1 MASTY
6 SALKIELIATGEQ
19 SGTWGTTTNNNLG
32 NDALGEA
39 ITGSADVA
47 FSSADVT
54 VTLTDTNASQ
64 TARNLRLNLT
74 GTSGGAR
81 QLILG
86 SGCQIEKLYLVNNG
100 LADAVTVKN
109 TSGTG
114 IAVPAG
120 KTMFVYNDGTNVVDA
135 TTYLSSLTLG
145 SALPIASGGTGST
158 STTYVN
164 LASNVTGTLPV
175 ANGGTGITSLGAG
188 VATWLGTPSSA
199 NLASAVT
206 DETGSGALVF
216 ATSPTFT
223 TTIDG
228 GATFGAFASSTA
240 LTIASTATGASST
253 TNIATAALSGAFTKA
268 INIGTGGTTS
278 STTTINMGSATN
290 GSTIIRGSLAV
301 GSVTANTTDGAIW
314 ASNNIT
320 AYASSDI
327 RFKENVRDIPN
338 ALEKVEI
345 IGGKLFDWTSQY
357 IESMGGEHSYFMHKS
372 DAGVIAQDVEKAIP
386 ELVRTREDG
395 SLAVDYPKLVALA
408 FAAIKE
414 LSDKVKI
421 LEVK

>member
-19 SGTWGTTTNNNLG
+19 SGTWGTTTNTNLG
-32 NDALGEA
+32 DAALGEA
-39 ITGSADVA
+39 ITGSADVT

-86 SGCQIEKLYLVNNG
+86 SGCQIEKLYLINNG

-114 IAVPAG
+114 IAVAAG
-120 KTMFVYNDGTNVVDA
+120 KSMFVYNNGTNVVDA

-175 ANGGTGITSLGAG
+175 GNGGTGITSFGTG
-188 VATWLGTPSSA
+188 VATALGQ
-199 NLASAVT
+199 NV
-206 DETGSGALVF
+206 TGSGSIVL

-223 TTIDG
+223 TSIDG
-228 GATFGAFASSTA
+228 GATFAAWASSTA
-240 LTIASTATGASST
+240 LTLGYSGTGASST
-253 TNIATAALSGAFTKA
+253 HNVATAALSGSFTKA
-268 INIGTGGTTS
+268 INIGTGGTTG

-314 ASNNIT
+314 ASNNVT

-345 IGGKLFDWTSQY
+345 IGGKLFDWTAQY

-372 DAGVIAQDVEKAIP
+372 DAGVIAQDVEKAMP

-414 LSDKVKI
+414 LSEKIKI
-421 LEVK
+421 LEAK

>member
-47 FSSADVT
+47 FSSSDVT
-54 VTLTDTNASQ
+54 VTLTDTNATQ
-64 TARNLRLNLT
+64 AARNLRLNLT

-86 SGCQIEKLYLVNNG
+86 SGCQIEKFYIINNG

-120 KTMFVYNDGTNVVDA
+120 KTMPVYNNGTNVVDV
-135 TTYLSSLTLG
+135 TTHLTSLTLG

-164 LASNVTGTLPV
+164 LASNVTGTLP
-175 ANGGTGITSLGAG
+175 AGNGGTGITSFGTG
-188 VATWLGTPSSA
+188 VATALGQ
-199 NLASAVT
+199 NV
-206 DETGSGALVF
+206 TGSAGIVLSTA
-216 ATSPTFT
+216 PTFT

-228 GATFGAFASSTA
+228 GATFGAFPSSTA

-320 AYASSDI
+320 AFASSDI

-338 ALEKVEI
+338 ALEKVET
-345 IGGKLFDWTSQY
+345 IGGKLFDWTAQY
-357 IESMGGEHSYFMHKS
+357 IESMGGEHSYFMHKA
-372 DAGVIAQDVEKAIP
+372 DAGVIAQDVEKVLP

-414 LSDKVKI
+414 LSEKVKT
-421 LEVK
+421 LEGK